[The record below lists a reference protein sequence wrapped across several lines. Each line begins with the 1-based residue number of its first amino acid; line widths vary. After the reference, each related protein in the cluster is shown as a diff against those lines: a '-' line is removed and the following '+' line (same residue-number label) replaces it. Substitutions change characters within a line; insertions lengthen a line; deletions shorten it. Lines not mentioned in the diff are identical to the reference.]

1 VTKEIG
7 PREKA
12 AREVREAL
20 YEANQARMRALT
32 KAEKLL
38 AGGLDDARLAR
49 SKRLLAEAEAK
60 NAAPPRRR
68 KTKK

>member
-1 VTKEIG
+1 MTKEIG

-38 AGGLDDARLAR
+38 GLKDAVAVASL
-49 SKRLLAEAEAK
+49 KRGKPRKAK
-60 NAAPPRRR
+60 
-68 KTKK
+68 K